1 MLFICYPKCGT
12 CRKAEQWLAARG
24 AAFEKRD
31 IKEQNPTAAELKSW
45 VDAGVPLKK
54 LWNTS
59 GMGYRALN
67 LKERLPSMSE
77 AEQIELL
84 ASDGMLVKRP
94 ILVGDGFVLTGIHEA
109 ECAKALGI

>member
-1 MLFICYPKCGT
+1 MLFICYPKCST
-12 CRKAEQWLAARG
+12 CRKAEQWLVSHG
-24 AAFEKRD
+24 VAFEKRD

-45 VDAGVPLKK
+45 VEAGVPLKK

-67 LKERLPSMSE
+67 LKERLPGMSE

-94 ILVGDGFVLTGIHEA
+94 ILVGDGFVLTGFREA
-109 ECAKALGI
+109 EWAEALKI